1 MKDRRNKTNRTIIA
15 SIILLLIVGIS
26 IGYAR
31 ISSKL
36 QINGTAGI
44 SKNEWNVHFKEG
56 TLEVTKGKEEFAVHT
71 TDEEGTVTWTGE
83 AHILSTDNKKIEY
96 NVVLPLPGDIYEFE
110 VDIVNDGSI
119 PAELEGIKYT
129 LNGTELTGLT
139 FTNGQASAMPA
150 AEGKKDL
157 FIFGMTYA
165 DGTNLTMKDTSDA
178 ENPVKGDVLAGKN
191 DGTTDTKRIKVWVKY
206 NDDIDPEDLPSTP
219 LSANLVIELFYAQ
232 ESK

>member
-1 MKDRRNKTNRTIIA
+1 MSNSKKRSRTVIVAIV
-15 SIILLLIVGIS
+15 LLLIVGMS

-56 TLEVTKGKEEFAVHT
+56 TLDVTKGKEKFAVHT
-71 TDEEGTVTWTGE
+71 TAEDGTTTWTGE
-83 AHILSTDNKKIEY
+83 AHILSTDDKKIEY
-96 NVVLPLPGDIYEFE
+96 NVVLPLPGDVYEFE
-110 VDIVNDGSI
+110 VDIVNDGTI

-150 AEGKKDL
+150 AEGKRDL
-157 FIFGMTYA
+157 FIFCMTYA
-165 DGTNLTMKDTSDA
+165 DDTNLTFKDTTDS
-178 ENPVKGDVLAGKN
+178 EHPIKGDVLAAKT
-191 DGTTDTKRIKVWVKY
+191 DTTTATKRIKVWVKY
-206 NDDIDPEDLPSTP
+206 NDDIDPEDLPTSP
-219 LSANLVIELFYAQ
+219 LSANLVIELLYAQ
-232 ESK
+232 EKE